1 VRIIL
6 ASILIALAILLTVM
20 PRLFH
25 QEEIDLHET
34 RVRQQIDVFQRQ
46 GALDLP
52 PSLQHTLFSIP
63 QKSFYYGGGFTYGQ
77 LRQAIASEVGHG
89 IGGLERTSLFFDY
102 VRYIAESF
110 AQGTRF
116 HGHVTVNQSP
126 RQGYLNLAV
135 GARRDRFGAS

>member
-34 RVRQQIDVFQRQ
+34 RVRQQIDVSRRR
-46 GALDLP
+46 GAFDLP
-52 PSLQHTLFSIP
+52 PSLQNTLFSIP
-63 QKSFYYGGGFTYGQ
+63 QKSFYYGGFTYGQ

-89 IGGLERTSLFFDY
+89 IGLERTSLVSCAHF
-102 VRYIAESF
+102 
-110 AQGTRF
+110 TCK
-116 HGHVTVNQSP
+116 
-126 RQGYLNLAV
+126 
-135 GARRDRFGAS
+135 